1 MEITFLGTG
10 SMLPTKMRNHSAIL
24 ITHHKYGL
32 LFDCGEGT
40 QRQIQ
45 FIKTKHNKIDVIC
58 ISHWHG
64 DHCLGLPGLI
74 ETLGSLNYTKT
85 LHIYGP
91 TGTKKHLKAMQE
103 SYSSGWTIPINAQ
116 DIEEGTIY
124 ENEEFTI
131 EANKLIH
138 NVESYG
144 FRLVQKEKRRIDT
157 EKLKEKN
164 IPPGAHLKLLQENK
178 TAEFKG
184 KKLNPKTL
192 TYIVPGKVISYI
204 SDTGMCLGAEKTAKN
219 ADLLISES
227 TFDASLELDAKKYNH
242 LTSKQAAQIAKKSK
256 AKQLILTHFSQRYT
270 NTKQL
275 VDEAKEI
282 FPKTSA
288 AFDLL
293 QIKL

>member
-1 MEITFLGTG
+1 MQITFLGTG
-10 SMLPTKMRNHSAIL
+10 SMLPTKTRNHSAIL
-24 ITHHKYGL
+24 ITHNKYGI

-45 FIKTKHNKIDVIC
+45 HIKTKHNKIDVIC

-74 ETLGSLNYTKT
+74 ETLGSLNYSKT

-91 TGTKKHLKAMQE
+91 TGTKKHLKAMQD
-103 SYSSGWTIPINAQ
+103 SYSSGWNIPIKAFDLEN
-116 DIEEGTIY
+116 GTIY

-131 EANKLIH
+131 EANKLSH

-144 FRLVQKEKRRIDT
+144 FRLIEKDRRRIDI
-157 EKLKEKN
+157 EKLTKDK
-164 IPPGAHLKLLQENK
+164 IPQGSHLKDLQENK
-178 TAEFKG
+178 IATYKE
-184 KKLNPKTL
+184 KKLDPKTY
-192 TYIVPGKVISYI
+192 TYIVQGKIISYI
-204 SDTGMCLGAEKTAKN
+204 SDTGVCLGAQKTAKG

-227 TFDASLELDAKKYNH
+227 TFEESLEVDAKKYNH
-242 LTSKQAAQIAKKSK
+242 LTSKQAATIAKSAN
-256 AKQLILTHFSQRYT
+256 AKQLVLTHFSQRYT
-270 NTKQL
+270 NTKKL
-275 VDEAKEI
+275 VSEAKKV
-282 FPKTSA
+282 FKNTTA